1 MEMVKIQ
8 EVMEGDIE
16 WFETNNGLC
25 NDRLDIR
32 KELEDFHAS
41 IANCEMLWGKKRRH
55 NGFKYESCGDV
66 SLITKILTTTHPLVY

>member
-8 EVMEGDIE
+8 EVMEGIVE
-16 WFETNNGLC
+16 WFEAKYGLC

-32 KELEDFHAS
+32 KKLEDFHAS
-41 IANCEMLWGKKRRH
+41 IADCEMLWVKKRGH

-66 SLITKILTTTHPLVY
+66 RLITRI